1 MTATTGLD
9 AGLSAVCRMEDLLSA
24 VAAVV
29 PHVGRPKDGGG
40 VDRVR
45 VVVDA
50 GAMRLALLAGD
61 RTSAAVAL
69 APLLETDEPDADDG
83 GGAGWVADLDLTA
96 PSARVIPAVL
106 DKAGGDTAVLTVDPI
121 RRTLRVADASGLL
134 EGRAVKVRA
143 MGEWVGD
150 EERVCAAGVVL
161 AACARPLAVRA
172 TAFLPADA
180 LRSWAATGRALGGL
194 PMRLTA
200 AGDVVVA
207 AGAVDGL
214 DGLTVLGAT
223 APMWGADH
231 APLDEPAYDGPGVT
245 ALMGLLLDGVPAG
258 GETAPD
264 RERGLVGEITDW
276 LHDRPADAGG
286 ESA

>member
-1 MTATTGLD
+1 MITTTGLD

-29 PHVGRPKDGGG
+29 PHVGRPRDGGG

-69 APLLETDEPDADDG
+69 APLLEADG
-83 GGAGWVADLDLTA
+83 GGGWVADLDLTA

-106 DKAGGDTAVLTVDPI
+106 DKAGGDTAALTVDPI

-161 AACARPLAVRA
+161 AACARPLAARA

-207 AGAVDGL
+207 AGAVDDL

-223 APMWGADH
+223 ATMWGADH

-264 RERGLVGEITDW
+264 RDRGLVGEITDW
-276 LHDRPADAGG
+276 LHDRPAGG
-286 ESA
+286 DPA

>member
-1 MTATTGLD
+1 MITTTGLD

-69 APLLETDEPDADDG
+69 APLLEADDGG

-106 DKAGGDTAVLTVDPI
+106 DKAGGDTAALTVDPI

-161 AACARPLAVRA
+161 AACARPLAARA

-207 AGAVDGL
+207 AGAVDDL

-223 APMWGADH
+223 APVWGADY
-231 APLDEPAYDGPGVT
+231 APLDEPAYDGPAIA

-258 GETAPD
+258 GETAPGRD
-264 RERGLVGEITDW
+264 RGLVGEITDW
-276 LHDRPADAGG
+276 LNDRPAGG

>member
-1 MTATTGLD
+1 M
-9 AGLSAVCRMEDLLSA
+9 
-24 VAAVV
+24 AA
-29 PHVGRPKDGGG
+29 
-40 VDRVR
+40 
-45 VVVDA
+45 
-50 GAMRLALLAGD
+50 
-61 RTSAAVAL
+61 
-69 APLLETDEPDADDG
+69 
-83 GGAGWVADLDLTA
+83 
-96 PSARVIPAVL
+96 
-106 DKAGGDTAVLTVDPI
+106 
-121 RRTLRVADASGLL
+121 
-134 EGRAVKVRA
+134 
-143 MGEWVGD
+143 
-150 EERVCAAGVVL
+150 
-161 AACARPLAVRA
+161 RA

-180 LRSWAATGRALGGL
+180 LRSWAVSGRALGGL

-207 AGAVDGL
+207 AGAVDDL

-264 RERGLVGEITDW
+264 RDRGLVGEITDW